1 MQNYEIKIMPHE
13 TSYRLEIN
21 IDGQLAY
28 YGSFIHPSAAAKF
41 AEDFLIEEMKKEIIE
56 NV

>member
-1 MQNYEIKIMPHE
+1 MFDYEVKIMPLE
-13 TSYRLEIN
+13 TSYRLEVN

-28 YGSFIHPSAAAKF
+28 YGSFIYPSAAAKF